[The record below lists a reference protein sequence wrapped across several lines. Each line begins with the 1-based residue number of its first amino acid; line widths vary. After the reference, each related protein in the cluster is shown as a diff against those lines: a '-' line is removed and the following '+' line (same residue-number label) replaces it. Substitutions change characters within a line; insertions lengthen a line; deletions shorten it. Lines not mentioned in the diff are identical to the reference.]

1 MQLSLTLSFSIKI
14 SQEKNHSV
22 YTIVLIQTIKENR
35 KNNLLYFFC
44 HDQLRNKIKQTK
56 LKFLPAVN
64 LLRFNILIH
73 TTLAV
78 KKNVKMPISLIS
90 RFNAIASAL
99 RLRYEVY
106 ELLRRPLICPIVL
119 KKVEKRNT
127 TGEFFYLGQSK
138 QRRKSNR
145 ENNLNHRANR
155 SKKIHFRFLT
165 RNLLVSKFLE
175 EF

>member
-78 KKNVKMPISLIS
+78 KKRQNANFLDLTLQCNSFRVTITLWSLRTPPQTTYLHYCFEKSWKKKHYGWVFLS
-90 RFNAIASAL
+90 RTIKT
-99 RLRYEVY
+99 
-106 ELLRRPLICPIVL
+106 
-119 KKVEKRNT
+119 KKEK
-127 TGEFFYLGQSK
+127 
-138 QRRKSNR
+138 
-145 ENNLNHRANR
+145 
-155 SKKIHFRFLT
+155 
-165 RNLLVSKFLE
+165 
-175 EF
+175 